1 MNWRY
6 DKLRGKIK
14 EVCGTQDMFAEKLGI
29 GRVSLSQRLNNQL
42 EFSQDEIFKSCE
54 ILRISSFSSISE
66 RILSSDDC
74 FKMTRISSKSR
85 HTSPISF
92 FGTFGISKS
101 KLPYFIFCVA
111 SFNLSSGFIIER

>member
-14 EVCGTQDMFAEKLGI
+14 EVCGTQDAFAEKLGI

-54 ILRISSFSSISE
+54 ILKIDFSEMQAYFFTQNVQKTKHNNTE
-66 RILSSDDC
+66 RSVGEMVIITLLA
-74 FKMTRISSKSR
+74 KN
-85 HTSPISF
+85 
-92 FGTFGISKS
+92 
-101 KLPYFIFCVA
+101 IFLMM
-111 SFNLSSGFIIER
+111 S

>member
-14 EVCGTQDMFAEKLGI
+14 EVCGTQDAFAEKLGI

-54 ILRISSFSSISE
+54 ILKIDFSE
-66 RILSSDDC
+66 
-74 FKMTRISSKSR
+74 MQAY
-85 HTSPISF
+85 F
-92 FGTFGISKS
+92 FTQNVQKTKHVECKEGDEKNHIYYN
-101 KLPYFIFCVA
+101 LPGFIF
-111 SFNLSSGFIIER
+111 